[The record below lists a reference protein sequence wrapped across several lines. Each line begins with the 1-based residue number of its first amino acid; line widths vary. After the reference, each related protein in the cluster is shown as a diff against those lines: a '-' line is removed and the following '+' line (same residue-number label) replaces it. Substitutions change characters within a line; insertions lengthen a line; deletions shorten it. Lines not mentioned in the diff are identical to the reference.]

1 MRPYRFTMLI
11 FPGNRAAVMN
21 RDMVENN
28 RQTFWKPGM
37 KLFLRFLLFC
47 ILLLAG
53 YAQASPVRT
62 GCSPKDLIEKAEP
75 VNFSPIHNHRLR
87 QGKAPSSDNTNAQD
101 VIADYEVDDDD
112 DDESKAGKKKGINDR
127 FSLMQSQALAGIYHY
142 NNRLPFCDHFSLA
155 AACKFIFH
163 CVIRI

>member
-1 MRPYRFTMLI
+1 
-11 FPGNRAAVMN
+11 
-21 RDMVENN
+21 
-28 RQTFWKPGM
+28 M

-62 GCSPKDLIEKAEP
+62 GCTPKDLIEKAEP
-75 VNFSPIHNHRLR
+75 VNYSPIHYHRLR
-87 QGKAPSSDNTNAQD
+87 QGSAPSSDSNNAHD
-101 VIADYEVDDDD
+101 AIADSEVDDDD
-112 DDESKAGKKKGINDR
+112 DDNESKAGKKSLTNDR
-127 FSLMQSQALAGIYHY
+127 FSRIQSPALAGFYHY

-155 AACKFIFH
+155 AACKIIFH